1 MRPPFLGAIRACR
14 PSNRINACVQT
25 RKMSSLVSWEVDE
38 TARVGMIT
46 LNSSETY
53 NALSVDMGREF
64 ESLVRNICEDMR
76 DGASNKT
83 SPSASRVNAIVLKG
97 AGDNAFSAGG
107 NLEWLHSLR
116 ENSVHRNVDLM
127 LQFYH
132 SFLSVRQLPVPVVA
146 ALQGPAMG
154 AGACLSLAC
163 DLRVA
168 ASHKK
173 AILGFPF
180 SKLGIST
187 GMGCSWLLR
196 NAGVPTAKVNEILMT
211 GQTLSGEDAFD
222 LGLVNRLANGDAKE
236 EAYTLACEVAQQH
249 PVAIRSMVQTLRLD
263 EGLEATLQREAFQQA
278 TCYNRQDWGRGVD
291 AIAEKRSANFDDYFS
306 K

>member
-1 MRPPFLGAIRACR
+1 MKQFLQVGRALR
-14 PSNRINACVQT
+14 RSNRCLALSQS
-25 RKMSSLVSWEVDE
+25 RKFSSLVSWNVDE
-38 TARVGMIT
+38 SARVGTIT
-46 LNSSETY
+46 LNSEDTY
-53 NALSVDMGREF
+53 NALTVEMGRDF
-64 ESLVRNICEDMR
+64 EKLVRSICEDLR
-76 DGASNKT
+76 DSDSNNT
-83 SPSASRVNAIVLKG
+83 SPSASRVNAIVLTG

-116 ENSVHRNVDLM
+116 GNSVHRNVDLM

-132 SFLSVRQLPVPVVA
+132 SFLVVRKLPVPVVA
-146 ALQGPAMG
+146 AIQGPAMG
-154 AGACLSLAC
+154 AGCCLALSC

-187 GMGCSWLLR
+187 GMGCSWLMR
-196 NAGVPTAKVNEILMT
+196 NAGVSTAKVNEILMT
-211 GQTLSGEDAFD
+211 GQTLSGEDALK
-222 LGLVNRLANGDAKE
+222 LGLVNRLAAGDAKE
-236 EAYTLACEVAQQH
+236 EAFALACEISQQH
-249 PVAIRSMVQTLRLD
+249 PLAIRSMVQTLRFD
-263 EGLEATLQREAFQQA
+263 EGLEPTLQREAFGQA
-278 TCYNRQDWGRGVD
+278 MCYNRGDWGRGVD